1 MELVPIGEKCQ
12 PEMHLF
18 VFTNMAA
25 MSRANQLAIGH
36 FSVVHSVPW
45 PLSRSEAGG
54 DLVLLQTLLLFH
66 VQIVSF
72 SQTQKH
78 LPLSPPFFFFGI
90 AFFDFICLLLLL
102 VFAACLLESP

>member
-25 MSRANQLAIGH
+25 MSRANQPAIGH

-54 DLVLLQTLLLFH
+54 DLVLLLVNPPT
-66 VQIVSF
+66 F
-72 SQTQKH
+72 SCSNRGILMLT
-78 LPLSPPFFFFGI
+78 SP
-90 AFFDFICLLLLL
+90 
-102 VFAACLLESP
+102 